1 MNVTPSRIPR
11 VIDNGPA
18 NDWIEYADE
27 PWGFVHIGDVVDMYL
42 DVLDGDVF
50 DGDKCKWSGKIIG
63 VEYASSGEL
72 FTMCLVDENAG
83 IFHVGYTG
91 AIYHHKEDER

>member
-1 MNVTPSRIPR
+1 MSFTLSRIPR

-27 PWGFVHIGDVVDMYL
+27 PWGFVRIGDVVDMYI

-50 DGDKCKWSGKIIG
+50 DGDKCKLSGKIIG
-63 VEYASSGEL
+63 VEYASFGEL
-72 FTMCLVDENAG
+72 FTMCLVDEHAG
-83 IFHVGYTG
+83 IFHVDYTG
-91 AIYHHKEDER
+91 AIYHHKEDE